1 MVTLE
6 GKTSPYEFEEEKL
19 QSKSAIKYF
28 YKNFTQKMG
37 LKLSDCIGM
46 G

>member
-28 YKNFTQKMG
+28 YMG
-37 LKLSDCIGM
+37 
-46 G
+46 